1 MAYIEVRYHTP
12 HPPMAW
18 NDDAIRQRDNRFY
31 TWCGLDTHRWIT
43 KLYTSWAAAEGT
55 KLTKKNSAAFA
66 QDVVEPIQD
75 THGNIFHT
83 AMYGDQNYYSLNVW
97 HDAIA
102 ALAAA
107 VSTTDYTTDFIT
119 ADEQFKS
126 NVTEQVTPKGI
137 DYQANNILGWCYI
150 LKLRDLWHDITY
162 GDCAGCS
169 VTRKPDHFKRE
180 VPNLGLPTARFKD
193 GRTVRNC
200 GTYCAARVS
209 DYRRALK
216 IVESGKV

>member
-18 NDDAIRQRDNRFY
+18 NDDAIRRRDNRFY

-43 KLYTSWAAAEGT
+43 KLYTS
-55 KLTKKNSAAFA
+55 A
-66 QDVVEPIQD
+66 QDVVEPIQN

-83 AMYGDQNYYSLNVW
+83 ALYGDQNYYSLNDW

-107 VSTTDYTTDFIT
+107 VSATDYTTDFIT
-119 ADEQFKS
+119 NDEQFKS
-126 NVTEQVTPKGI
+126 NVTTQTTPKGI

-150 LKLRDLWHDITY
+150 LKLRDLWHGITY
-162 GDCAGCS
+162 ADCEGCS
-169 VTRKPDHFKRE
+169 VTRKPDHLKRE
-180 VPNLGLPTARFKD
+180 VPNVGLPSKTFPN
-193 GRTVRNC
+193 GRPVKYC
-200 GTYCAARVS
+200 GVYCAGKAS
-209 DYRRALK
+209 EYKRAIK